1 MFTNVSLQLLISAF
15 YPLNAVENH
24 KDQIIKIF
32 GRNKYTATLV
42 QYSVLSSETYCMLG
56 KGRHYSWMLTCLMT
70 RPLSLDKT
78 NLAY

>member
-1 MFTNVSLQLLISAF
+1 VSLQLLISAF

-42 QYSVLSSETYCMLG
+42 QYSVLSSET
-56 KGRHYSWMLTCLMT
+56 CLMT